1 MYENNILHPKFSQT
15 NVVTGRL
22 SCSDPNFQNIPR
34 GDKLPIKRV
43 IQSRFDNGEI
53 IGMDFAQLEFRVAAF
68 LSQDSQ
74 AMQDIL
80 EGVDVHQNTANV
92 IGCNRQDA
100 KAHTFKPLYG
110 GMSGIDMKKKYYS
123 YFRKRYKGITSWQ
136 ETTEDTA
143 IATSFVTLPSGR
155 QYYFEGIKRLL
166 GVVLNFIHKLETILF
181 KGLQQGI

>member
-1 MYENNILHPKFSQT
+1 MKEEAYENNILHPKFSQT

-34 GDKLPIKRV
+34 GDKLLKRV

-53 IGMDFAQLEFRVAAF
+53 IEMDFAQLEFRVAAF

-80 EGVDVHQNTANV
+80 EGVDVHQNTADV

-110 GMSGIDMKKKYYS
+110 GMSEQMK
-123 YFRKRYKGITSWQ
+123 RR
-136 ETTEDTA
+136 
-143 IATSFVTLPSGR
+143 
-155 QYYFEGIKRLL
+155 
-166 GVVLNFIHKLETILF
+166 NTILILG
-181 KGLQQGI
+181 KDIKVLLHGKRQQRILLLLLCYPTKQ